1 MKQESAITS
10 GFLSQPGTSRIM
22 PPCVC
27 KIWSLLAILIVLMLS
42 MAAGDTSD
50 ARYNNL
56 GHRMIC
62 MCDSEPA
69 SGLGQRGCKQVLLE
83 CTHANCNVSDRMRHE
98 LRTALQKGDNYDM
111 ILHSFV
117 QNYGAE
123 VLEQSSTTSN
133 KLIWV
138 VALAV
143 LTSVVIAFA
152 RKWKSHPAIV
162 ATPPELSDVEVDVFR
177 ERVRRE
183 TENDDWE

>member
-1 MKQESAITS
+1 
-10 GFLSQPGTSRIM
+10 
-22 PPCVC
+22 
-27 KIWSLLAILIVLMLS
+27 
-42 MAAGDTSD
+42 
-50 ARYNNL
+50 
-56 GHRMIC
+56 
-62 MCDSEPA
+62 
-69 SGLGQRGCKQVLLE
+69 
-83 CTHANCNVSDRMRHE
+83 
-98 LRTALQKGDNYDM
+98 M

-133 KLIWV
+133 KLMWV

-143 LTSVVIAFA
+143 LTSAVIAFA

-162 ATPPELSDVEVDVFR
+162 ATPPELPDVEVDVFR

>member
-1 MKQESAITS
+1 MSLAHIDNYVRDMVTSADVIGLEAEGTDLPRRTHQLPGVAKSSSRHAPDHLSGPTLAYKCSIFKTSASAIRRIVAASANNSSPATCTPRHLASKLATS
-10 GFLSQPGTSRIM
+10 NFP
-22 PPCVC
+22 
-27 KIWSLLAILIVLMLS
+27 
-42 MAAGDTSD
+42 SD
-50 ARYNNL
+50 
-56 GHRMIC
+56 
-62 MCDSEPA
+62 
-69 SGLGQRGCKQVLLE
+69 
-83 CTHANCNVSDRMRHE
+83 
-98 LRTALQKGDNYDM
+98 DM

-133 KLIWV
+133 KLMWV

-143 LTSVVIAFA
+143 LTSAVIAFA

-162 ATPPELSDVEVDVFR
+162 ATPPELPDVEVDVFR